1 MQTTN
6 LFTRHD
12 TILGICEGLGQD
24 LRINANLIRASLAL
38 GLFFN
43 PLATVATYSGLGV
56 LVLATRLLFPVAK
69 RPAAEQ
75 PSATVTALPQ
85 PRAEAPAELDRLAA

>member
-6 LFTRHD
+6 LLTRHD
-12 TILGICEGLGQD
+12 TILGICEGLAQD
-24 LRINANLIRASLAL
+24 LRINANLIRATLAL

-43 PLATVATYSGLGV
+43 PLAAVATYLGLGV

-69 RPAAEQ
+69 RPIQEE
-75 PSATVTALPQ
+75 PSATITALPQ
-85 PRAEAPAELDRLAA
+85 PRREASAQIERLAA